1 MNRKTTRS
9 VVLMTFITGV
19 LTMSANGYFAWNG
32 VRTQKAVCGSGQ
44 FSAVLTGWDLN
55 GSTPKGEA
63 SYDSNKNLLSVDVQN
78 VKLKDGTVLDVLIGD
93 DKIGRMEPL
102 KDGSAKATITTKED
116 LDEKSRV
123 RVFDDDRPI
132 VSANLQCDA
141 SETGH
146 R

>member
-1 MNRKTTRS
+1 
-9 VVLMTFITGV
+9 
-19 LTMSANGYFAWNG
+19 
-32 VRTQKAVCGSGQ
+32 
-44 FSAVLTGWDLN
+44 
-55 GSTPKGEA
+55 
-63 SYDSNKNLLSVDVQN
+63 
-78 VKLKDGTVLDVLIGD
+78 
-93 DKIGRMEPL
+93 MEPL
-102 KDGSAKATITTKED
+102 KDGSAKASITTKED